1 MAFWASL
8 VSAITA
14 WEKSAKLL
22 EQLMEAYL
30 LWRAQNIRSRYEQ
43 LNEGRAALVDEI
55 NRARAARNS
64 VQLRKLNKLLFAL
77 EYNLSLPDT
86 ENQPAKG

>member
-1 MAFWASL
+1 MWASI
-8 VSAITA
+8 VSAIVA
-14 WEKSAKLL
+14 WEKSAKML

-55 NRARAARNS
+55 NRAIAARNS
-64 VQLRKLNKLLFAL
+64 TQLRKLNKLLFAL
-77 EYNLSLPDT
+77 EYSIKLPDT
-86 ENQPAKG
+86 ENQSSKS